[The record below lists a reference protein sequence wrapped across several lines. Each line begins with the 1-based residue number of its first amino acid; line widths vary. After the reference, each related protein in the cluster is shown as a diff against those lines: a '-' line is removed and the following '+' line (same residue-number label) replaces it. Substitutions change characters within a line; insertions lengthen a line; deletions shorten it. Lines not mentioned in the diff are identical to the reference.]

1 MELLGTR
8 LNQIDYLLAVPRFVV
23 VALAFRAV
31 AMSDVVGV
39 VFLELVSI
47 DVLLFG
53 ELCLPE
59 GQGLLHRQ
67 ADTLH
72 EQAHL
77 ETTVVLQVMRLF
89 KLLIERLHAGCKAL
103 TTVVVKVLKPDLV
116 AVGWC
121 LGFEDVEINGVVV
134 SEGDQH
140 RLNSEIFEDHR
151 QDLVGLHQ
159 LLGEADSE
167 LRLGYRVKL
176 TDRYVCCAFADVDLS
191 SSNERE
197 RLFKWHFDEG
207 VRLQVGISLV
217 FEADSLLVFL
227 PLGVI
232 V

>member
-53 ELCLPE
+53 ELCFPE
-59 GQGLLHRQ
+59 CQGLLHRQ

-121 LGFEDVEINGVVV
+121 LGFENVEINGVVV

-140 RLNSEIFEDHR
+140 RLNSEIF
-151 QDLVGLHQ
+151 
-159 LLGEADSE
+159 
-167 LRLGYRVKL
+167 
-176 TDRYVCCAFADVDLS
+176 
-191 SSNERE
+191 
-197 RLFKWHFDEG
+197 
-207 VRLQVGISLV
+207 
-217 FEADSLLVFL
+217 
-227 PLGVI
+227 
-232 V
+232 